1 MDHRETF
8 ALLWPE
14 EQRPKR
20 GPKPRL
26 SLDQI
31 IETAIALADAD
42 GLDAVTMQR
51 IAERLGVTKMSLYR
65 YAPGKDE
72 LLALALDR
80 ALGTPPD
87 LDAEPNWRAALR
99 SWALAL
105 HAEMIKHPWAL
116 TLAVGIR
123 PFGPNEL
130 AWTEAGLRALR
141 PTSLDGAAR
150 LDALAMIV
158 WHVRGL
164 VQQSAG
170 QPSANV
176 EAGVADLMTGILTR
190 HADRYPEAA
199 AAFTAAASSGGQDA
213 ALTFGLDR
221 ILDGLAGYADG
232 VWTGK

>member
-20 GPKPRL
+20 GPKPRI

-51 IAERLGVTKMSLYR
+51 VADRLGVTKMSLYR

-72 LLALALDR
+72 LLALMLDR
-80 ALGTPPD
+80 GLGVPPEIGD
-87 LDAEPNWRAALR
+87 ESDWRAGLR
-99 SWALAL
+99 AWALAM
-105 HAEMIKHPWAL
+105 HAELVRHPWTL

-141 PTSLDGAAR
+141 RTSLAGAVR
-150 LDALAMIV
+150 LDTLAMIV
-158 WHVRGL
+158 WHVRGA

-170 QPSANV
+170 
-176 EAGVADLMTGILTR
+176 EASSNIETGIGQLMGGVLSR
-190 HADRYPEAA
+190 HGDRYPEVA
-199 AAFTAAASSGGQDA
+199 AAFASATSSGQQDL
-213 ALTFGLDR
+213 ALDFGLNR
-221 ILDGLAGYADG
+221 IIDGLAQHADA
-232 VWTGK
+232 